1 MSKNIHVGDIGTLFK
16 VRIIDDIL
24 GTAIDISA
32 ATTKKII
39 FVKRDKSR
47 VEFAAD
53 FTTNGSDGYIE
64 YSTQS
69 GDLDQAGS
77 WRIQGKTIG
86 PTYTNS
92 SEVDSFLVLKNL

>member
-1 MSKNIHVGDIGTLFK
+1 MSNNIHVGDIGTLFK
-16 VRIIDDIL
+16 VRIIDDVL
-24 GTAIDISA
+24 GTPIDISA

-39 FVKRDKSR
+39 FVKSNKSR
-47 VEFAAD
+47 LSVDAD
-53 FTTNGSDGYIE
+53 FTTDGTDGYIE

-86 PTYTNS
+86 STYTNS
-92 SEVDSFLVLKNL
+92 SEIDSFLVYKNL